1 MSSTVPTLRV
11 RISSQALKLKNQDTH
26 SSFYPLK
33 KVYCPLPGLADLNH
47 LDLNH

>member
-11 RISSQALKLKNQDTH
+11 KISSQALKLKNQDTH

-33 KVYCPLPGLADLNH
+33 KSILPPPRVG
-47 LDLNH
+47 